1 LSKEKV
7 MDEQNDLKQLGIV
20 DILKTSAKLYRDN
33 FALFLGIAVLVF
45 APILIL
51 SGVGAVQFS
60 GFSVLL
66 GFLVLIG
73 GAIAAGGMS
82 FAVCGIYTD
91 KKLSFRG
98 VLKRMNQPELLA
110 ILGTAFIVSGV
121 VIGIELAGKGLMKSG
136 IIGSLFLIP
145 VVLLAL
151 WCVVNWSLFAQSVVI
166 EKHGVIESLRRSKEL
181 VKQNWWRVCGLI
193 IMLAMF
199 ILIPLW
205 IARAIGEGITNVPAV
220 GQVLSVLAILF
231 TVPVYIIGTT
241 LLYFSLR
248 IKKEGFTKEKLVQEM
263 SFVEGK
269 VKVATIDENYMRKRN
284 ALYIVLGANLLLIL
298 LKFILARIS
307 GSVAI
312 AASGWMSVEN
322 FFLTGAVMF
331 GLMIS
336 VRDKRISKKLS
347 VIENVL
353 AIMISAAILYI
364 AGNMF
369 IKMFLKMS
377 HGMEGMAGH
386 GGMSAGGLMYVP
398 AVTVAAIFGAGIC
411 YFMSQYKIY
420 IGKSCGSSS
429 IEAAGRHCRLHVVME
444 VAVIIGLIGSW
455 IGLAKLNL
463 LAAAFVLAYVIY
475 TGFAILW
482 KGYKGLTAGYPMEHA
497 CHIERN
503 YRIIGSFIGVMLVL
517 YFASGIYTIKWNEN
531 GVVKQFGRDVGIVQP
546 GLRYHLPWPIESV
559 EKVSMEEVRDL
570 ETESLLQVAGDEN
583 IVKVKIGVH
592 YNVKDPS
599 DYVFNVQDQ
608 RQLVLFNAETA
619 IRDIVGRLKIIG
631 EEDGAHYLLT
641 NGKSEV
647 EDIATKSLQALLDKD
662 DSGIRVLSVQILT
675 LEPPDEVAE
684 AFRDIASAME
694 EKQTYILEAEEYRNQ
709 IVTEAKGQAAAMV
722 ILAEGYR
729 IKKINNARGESE
741 AYIKKLS
748 EYQKA
753 RKITDMRL
761 YLETMEKVLP
771 GVKKVFVD
779 ENINK
784 ETTDLWLFNDKVKG
798 KVIGLE

>member
-1 LSKEKV
+1 
-7 MDEQNDLKQLGIV
+7 
-20 DILKTSAKLYRDN
+20 
-33 FALFLGIAVLVF
+33 
-45 APILIL
+45 
-51 SGVGAVQFS
+51 
-60 GFSVLL
+60 
-66 GFLVLIG
+66 
-73 GAIAAGGMS
+73 
-82 FAVCGIYTD
+82 
-91 KKLSFRG
+91 
-98 VLKRMNQPELLA
+98 
-110 ILGTAFIVSGV
+110 
-121 VIGIELAGKGLMKSG
+121 
-136 IIGSLFLIP
+136 
-145 VVLLAL
+145 
-151 WCVVNWSLFAQSVVI
+151 LFAQSVVI